1 MAVVVPGVEEALN
14 GGAEGGQ
21 IVKDAAPDSG
31 PVQDREPIPGSSS
44 WRWWA

>member
-21 IVKDAAPDSG
+21 IVKDA
-31 PVQDREPIPGSSS
+31 DRASNTAAGLVFLATGVPADLG
-44 WRWWA
+44 